1 MKMDYLFE
9 TNNDKQGLDNIE
21 TTKTFLNKLYE
32 NQRVNF
38 YVVHDCQEDKLRF
51 FAIHDGH
58 VVTHSIIKMRTDEY
72 NRVHNK
78 ESNTWIEKFLKS
90 NTVV

>member
-1 MKMDYLFE
+1 MTDYLFE
-9 TNNDKQGLDNIE
+9 TNNDKKGLDNIE
-21 TTKTFLNKLYE
+21 TTKRFLKTLYG
-32 NQRVNF
+32 NQTVNF

-51 FAIHDGH
+51 FALHDGN
-58 VVTHSIIKMRTDEY
+58 TISYSIIKMRTDEY